1 MTLEEILTLPARMAA
16 MERDIIAL
24 GARPY
29 WQPLPAPPPPVG
41 LWTPELTEVERELLP
56 MIAAGWS
63 NQEIADAR
71 CREERTIRTQV
82 SSIMGKLGLI
92 SRTQIGLWA
101 IATGQVSMAD
111 ATRLLVQVAPHLDAA
126 RDA

>member
-63 NQEIADAR
+63 NQEIA
-71 CREERTIRTQV
+71 ERLKLSV
-82 SSIMGKLGLI
+82 SSVKACLRELYEEHNVRDRVGL
-92 SRTQIGLWA
+92 LL
-101 IATGQVSMAD
+101 ATS
-111 ATRLLVQVAPHLDAA
+111 
-126 RDA
+126 